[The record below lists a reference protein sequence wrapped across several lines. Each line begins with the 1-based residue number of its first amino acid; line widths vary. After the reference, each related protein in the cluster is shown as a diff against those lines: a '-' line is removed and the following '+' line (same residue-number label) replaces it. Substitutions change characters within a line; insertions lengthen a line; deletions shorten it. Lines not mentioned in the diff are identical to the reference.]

1 MVHLLL
7 SFRPDL
13 SIRDVFGLRAIHYC
27 AFDNLKESFA
37 ALAAAE
43 NVTDTLELEAYRQR
57 LVREVCSLVPRYD
70 EMRNVYSTEE
80 GAEFVSIAAFYSQRG
95 PVGEA
100 SGGVVATNETGE
112 VVAGGDGAA
121 GQSATAGAGQSANAG
136 AGQSANAGAGQSANA
151 GAGQSATAGAGQ
163 STTAGAGQS
172 ATAGAG
178 QSATAGAGQST
189 TATAESSAATESTA
203 TATTESAATAT
214 TESTAT
220 ATEPTATT
228 QSATTATPASHPTN
242 YLCRHNGHLCP
253 VRRCTFCHI
262 YTPPRAFHCRLCDT

>member
-80 GAEFVSIAAFYSQRG
+80 GAEFASIAAFYSQRG

-121 GQSATAGAGQSANAG
+121 GQSANAG
-136 AGQSANAGAGQSANA
+136 AGQSTN
-151 GAGQSATAGAGQ
+151 
-163 STTAGAGQS
+163 
-172 ATAGAG
+172 
-178 QSATAGAGQST
+178 AGAGQST

-203 TATTESAATAT
+203 TATTESAATTTTESAATAT

>member
-112 VVAGGDGAA
+112 VVAGAA
-121 GQSATAGAGQSANAG
+121 GAAGQSANAG
-136 AGQSANAGAGQSANA
+136 AGQSANAGAGQSTI
-151 GAGQSATAGAGQ
+151 AT
-163 STTAGAGQS
+163 T
-172 ATAGAG
+172 
-178 QSATAGAGQST
+178 
-189 TATAESSAATESTA
+189 ESSAATESTA
-203 TATTESAATAT
+203 TATNESAATAT

>member
-80 GAEFVSIAAFYSQRG
+80 GAEFASIAAFYSQRG

-121 GQSATAGAGQSANAG
+121 GQSANAG
-136 AGQSANAGAGQSANA
+136 AGQSANAGAGQS
-151 GAGQSATAGAGQ
+151 
-163 STTAGAGQS
+163 
-172 ATAGAG
+172 
-178 QSATAGAGQST
+178 T
-189 TATAESSAATESTA
+189 TATTESSAATESTA
-203 TATTESAATAT
+203 TATNESAATAT

-228 QSATTATPASHPTN
+228 QSATTATPTSHPTN

>member
-80 GAEFVSIAAFYSQRG
+80 GAEFASIAAFYSQRG

-121 GQSATAGAGQSANAG
+121 GQSANAGAGQSTNAG
-136 AGQSANAGAGQSANA
+136 AGQSANAGAGQST
-151 GAGQSATAGAGQ
+151 TAGAGQ

-172 ATAGAG
+172 TNAGAG
-178 QSATAGAGQST
+178 QSTTAGAGQST

>member
-121 GQSATAGAGQSANAG
+121 GQSA
-136 AGQSANAGAGQSANA
+136 NA

-178 QSATAGAGQST
+178 QST
-189 TATAESSAATESTA
+189 TATAESSAATKSTA
-203 TATTESAATAT
+203 TATNESAATAT

>member
-70 EMRNVYSTEE
+70 ELRNVYSTEE

-112 VVAGGDGAA
+112 VVAGGDGA
-121 GQSATAGAGQSANAG
+121 
-136 AGQSANAGAGQSANA
+136 
-151 GAGQSATAGAGQ
+151 
-163 STTAGAGQS
+163 
-172 ATAGAG
+172 AG

>member
-151 GAGQSATAGAGQ
+151 GAGQS
-163 STTAGAGQS
+163 
-172 ATAGAG
+172 
-178 QSATAGAGQST
+178 T
-189 TATAESSAATESTA
+189 TATTESSAATEST
-203 TATTESAATAT
+203 ATAT

-228 QSATTATPASHPTN
+228 QSVTTATPTSHPTN

>member
-121 GQSATAGAGQSANAG
+121 GQSATAGAGQS
-136 AGQSANAGAGQSANA
+136 
-151 GAGQSATAGAGQ
+151 
-163 STTAGAGQS
+163 
-172 ATAGAG
+172 
-178 QSATAGAGQST
+178 T

>member
-80 GAEFVSIAAFYSQRG
+80 GAEFASIAAFYSQRG

-121 GQSATAGAGQSANAG
+121 GQSANAG
-136 AGQSANAGAGQSANA
+136 AGQSANAGAGQS
-151 GAGQSATAGAGQ
+151 T
-163 STTAGAGQS
+163 
-172 ATAGAG
+172 TAGAG

-203 TATTESAATAT
+203 TATTESAA
-214 TESTAT
+214 TAT

>member
-80 GAEFVSIAAFYSQRG
+80 GAEFASIAAFYSQRG

-121 GQSATAGAGQSANAG
+121 GQSANAG
-136 AGQSANAGAGQSANA
+136 AGQSTNAGAGQS
-151 GAGQSATAGAGQ
+151 T
-163 STTAGAGQS
+163 
-172 ATAGAG
+172 
-178 QSATAGAGQST
+178 TAGAGQST

>member
-80 GAEFVSIAAFYSQRG
+80 GAEFASIAAFYSQRG

-121 GQSATAGAGQSANAG
+121 GQSTNAG
-136 AGQSANAGAGQSANA
+136 AGQSANAGV
-151 GAGQSATAGAGQ
+151 
-163 STTAGAGQS
+163 
-172 ATAGAG
+172 
-178 QSATAGAGQST
+178 GQST
-189 TATAESSAATESTA
+189 TATTESSAATESTA

-214 TESTAT
+214 TESAAT

>member
-80 GAEFVSIAAFYSQRG
+80 GAEFASIAAFYSQRG

-121 GQSATAGAGQSANAG
+121 GQSAN
-136 AGQSANAGAGQSANA
+136 
-151 GAGQSATAGAGQ
+151 
-163 STTAGAGQS
+163 
-172 ATAGAG
+172 
-178 QSATAGAGQST
+178 AGAGQST
-189 TATAESSAATESTA
+189 TATTESSAATESTA

-214 TESTAT
+214 TESAAT

>member
-112 VVAGGDGAA
+112 VVAGGDG
-121 GQSATAGAGQSANAG
+121 GAGQSAN
-136 AGQSANAGAGQSANA
+136 
-151 GAGQSATAGAGQ
+151 AGAGQ

-172 ATAGAG
+172 TN
-178 QSATAGAGQST
+178 AGAGQST
-189 TATAESSAATESTA
+189 TAGAESSAATESTA

-228 QSATTATPASHPTN
+228 QSVTTATPTSHPTN

>member
-70 EMRNVYSTEE
+70 ELRNVYSTEE
-80 GAEFVSIAAFYSQRG
+80 GAEFVSIAALYSQRG

-121 GQSATAGAGQSANAG
+121 GQSATAGAGQSAN
-136 AGQSANAGAGQSANA
+136 
-151 GAGQSATAGAGQ
+151 
-163 STTAGAGQS
+163 AGAGQS

>member
-80 GAEFVSIAAFYSQRG
+80 GAEFASIAAFYSQRG

-121 GQSATAGAGQSANAG
+121 GQSA
-136 AGQSANAGAGQSANA
+136 NA

-163 STTAGAGQS
+163 STTAG
-172 ATAGAG
+172 
-178 QSATAGAGQST
+178 
-189 TATAESSAATESTA
+189 AESSAATESTA

>member
-80 GAEFVSIAAFYSQRG
+80 GAEFASIAAFYSQRG

-121 GQSATAGAGQSANAG
+121 GQSAN
-136 AGQSANAGAGQSANA
+136 
-151 GAGQSATAGAGQ
+151 AGAGQ
-163 STTAGAGQS
+163 STTAG
-172 ATAGAG
+172 
-178 QSATAGAGQST
+178 
-189 TATAESSAATESTA
+189 AESSAATESTA

>member
-80 GAEFVSIAAFYSQRG
+80 GAEFASIAAFYSQRG

-112 VVAGGDGAA
+112 VVAGGDGA
-121 GQSATAGAGQSANAG
+121 

-178 QSATAGAGQST
+178 QST

-203 TATTESAATAT
+203 TATTESAA
-214 TESTAT
+214 TAT

>member
-80 GAEFVSIAAFYSQRG
+80 GAEFASIAAFYSQRG

-121 GQSATAGAGQSANAG
+121 GQSANAG
-136 AGQSANAGAGQSANA
+136 AGQSTN
-151 GAGQSATAGAGQ
+151 
-163 STTAGAGQS
+163 
-172 ATAGAG
+172 
-178 QSATAGAGQST
+178 AGAGQST

-203 TATTESAATAT
+203 TATTESAATTT

>member
-43 NVTDTLELEAYRQR
+43 NVTDMLELEAYRQR

-80 GAEFVSIAAFYSQRG
+80 GAEFASIAAFYSQRG

-121 GQSATAGAGQSANAG
+121 GQSATAGAGQS
-136 AGQSANAGAGQSANA
+136 
-151 GAGQSATAGAGQ
+151 
-163 STTAGAGQS
+163 
-172 ATAGAG
+172 
-178 QSATAGAGQST
+178 T

-203 TATTESAATAT
+203 TATNESAATAT

>member
-80 GAEFVSIAAFYSQRG
+80 GAEFASIAAFYSQRG

-121 GQSATAGAGQSANAG
+121 GQSTNAG

-151 GAGQSATAGAGQ
+151 GAGQSTTAGAGQ

-172 ATAGAG
+172 TN
-178 QSATAGAGQST
+178 AGAGQST
-189 TATAESSAATESTA
+189 
-203 TATTESAATAT
+203 ATAT

>member
-70 EMRNVYSTEE
+70 EMRNVYPTEE
-80 GAEFVSIAAFYSQRG
+80 GAEFASIAAFYSQRG

-121 GQSATAGAGQSANAG
+121 GQSAN
-136 AGQSANAGAGQSANA
+136 
-151 GAGQSATAGAGQ
+151 
-163 STTAGAGQS
+163 AGAGQS

-189 TATAESSAATESTA
+189 TAGAESSAATESTA

>member
-57 LVREVCSLVPRYD
+57 LVREVCSLVPRYN
-70 EMRNVYSTEE
+70 EMCNVYSTEE
-80 GAEFVSIAAFYSQRG
+80 GAEFASIAAFYSQRG
-95 PVGEA
+95 PVGKA
-100 SGGVVATNETGE
+100 SGGVVTTNETGE
-112 VVAGGDGAA
+112 VVAGGDGA
-121 GQSATAGAGQSANAG
+121 AGQSANAG
-136 AGQSANAGAGQSANA
+136 AGQSANAGAGQS
-151 GAGQSATAGAGQ
+151 
-163 STTAGAGQS
+163 TTAGAGQS
-172 ATAGAG
+172 AN
-178 QSATAGAGQST
+178 ATT
-189 TATAESSAATESTA
+189 ESSAATESTA

-228 QSATTATPASHPTN
+228 QSVTTATPTSHPTN

>member
-80 GAEFVSIAAFYSQRG
+80 GAEFASIAAFYSQRG

-121 GQSATAGAGQSANAG
+121 GQSA
-136 AGQSANAGAGQSANA
+136 NA

-163 STTAGAGQS
+163 SAN
-172 ATAGAG
+172 
-178 QSATAGAGQST
+178 AGAGQST

-203 TATTESAATAT
+203 TATNESAATAT

>member
-80 GAEFVSIAAFYSQRG
+80 GAEFASIAAFYSQRG

-121 GQSATAGAGQSANAG
+121 GQSANAGAGQSANAGAGQSTTAGAGQSANAGAVQSANAG
-136 AGQSANAGAGQSANA
+136 AGQSANAGAGQS
-151 GAGQSATAGAGQ
+151 
-163 STTAGAGQS
+163 
-172 ATAGAG
+172 
-178 QSATAGAGQST
+178 T
-189 TATAESSAATESTA
+189 TATTESSAATESTA
-203 TATTESAATAT
+203 TATNESAATAT

>member
-112 VVAGGDGAA
+112 VVAGGD
-121 GQSATAGAGQSANAG
+121 
-136 AGQSANAGAGQSANA
+136 AGAGQSANA

-163 STTAGAGQS
+163 SAN
-172 ATAGAG
+172 
-178 QSATAGAGQST
+178 AGAGQST
-189 TATAESSAATESTA
+189 TATTESSAATESTA
-203 TATTESAATAT
+203 TATNESAATAT

>member
-95 PVGEA
+95 PVGGA
-100 SGGVVATNETGE
+100 SGGGVATNETGE
-112 VVAGGDGAA
+112 VVAGGDGA
-121 GQSATAGAGQSANAG
+121 
-136 AGQSANAGAGQSANA
+136 
-151 GAGQSATAGAGQ
+151 
-163 STTAGAGQS
+163 AGQS

>member
-80 GAEFVSIAAFYSQRG
+80 GAEFASIAAFYSQHG

-112 VVAGGDGAA
+112 VVAGGDGGA
-121 GQSATAGAGQSANAG
+121 GQSANAGAGQSTNAG
-136 AGQSANAGAGQSANA
+136 AGQSANAGAGQST
-151 GAGQSATAGAGQ
+151 TAGAGQ

-172 ATAGAG
+172 AN
-178 QSATAGAGQST
+178 AGAGQST

-203 TATTESAATAT
+203 TATTESAATTT

>member
-57 LVREVCSLVPRYD
+57 LVREVCTLVPRYD

-80 GAEFVSIAAFYSQRG
+80 GAEFASIAAFYSQRG

-121 GQSATAGAGQSANAG
+121 GQLANAGAGQSTNAG
-136 AGQSANAGAGQSANA
+136 AGQSAN
-151 GAGQSATAGAGQ
+151 
-163 STTAGAGQS
+163 
-172 ATAGAG
+172 
-178 QSATAGAGQST
+178 AGAGQST

>member
-136 AGQSANAGAGQSANA
+136 AGQSANAGAGQS
-151 GAGQSATAGAGQ
+151 
-163 STTAGAGQS
+163 
-172 ATAGAG
+172 
-178 QSATAGAGQST
+178 T
-189 TATAESSAATESTA
+189 TATTESSAATEST
-203 TATTESAATAT
+203 ATAT

-228 QSATTATPASHPTN
+228 QSVTTATPTSHPTN

>member
-136 AGQSANAGAGQSANA
+136 AGQSA
-151 GAGQSATAGAGQ
+151 TAGAGQ

-172 ATAGAG
+172 
-178 QSATAGAGQST
+178 T
-189 TATAESSAATESTA
+189 TATTESSAATESTA

-220 ATEPTATT
+220 TTEPTATT
-228 QSATTATPASHPTN
+228 QSVTTATPTSHPTN